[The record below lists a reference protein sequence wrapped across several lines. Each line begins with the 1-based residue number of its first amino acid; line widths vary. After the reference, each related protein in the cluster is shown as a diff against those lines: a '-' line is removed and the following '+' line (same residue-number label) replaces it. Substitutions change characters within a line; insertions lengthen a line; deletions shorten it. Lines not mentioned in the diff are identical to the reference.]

1 VVAPIE
7 LSLRVKGEKELKRTK
22 QLIDQVEKTIGKLN
36 KQKIT
41 LDTKQAVR
49 SVDEL
54 ISQLELASAVSKRF
68 FGSNAI
74 RSGIGAFSAAT
85 GGVKKEVQALR
96 VALQGAKTDSDR
108 TGFALQILSG
118 QFKAA
123 RLEGQAF
130 ARASEDFFKFEGAG
144 SLQTRLNEIE
154 AFPKTLAASAE
165 ALKELTFMQSMAI
178 AGTDE
183 FLAVNAALGRQLEF
197 NAGLLER
204 AARAQ
209 KPFSAGMSMVPPGLQ
224 RPALPAAGQTS
235 GSRNLSTL
243 DQAVA
248 AAGVQQA
255 TSGNRVGFAAGVE
268 SIAMERAAAATQAA
282 AVSSATF
289 AANVKKAALNAGTFP
304 DIFKAVEES
313 FKTIEKFSK
322 TGGGLGGRR
331 LKNPL
336 KGFGPKGK
344 SIISSALI
352 GGGFPLLFGGGP
364 GAAIGGGIG
373 GGIGGAIGGAFGFA
387 GGIVGTAI
395 GQALDQAAEG
405 ANLFAKEATKAST
418 SIGRLVEAF
427 GLRGTGAAQ
436 TFGFAGTLG
445 IGGAA
450 RQAAEGSLETIVG
463 KDGLGK
469 LEKLAQSSEDA
480 SNALDRFGAATT
492 SFFAP
497 LLTAVNQGVAG
508 LFGGIS
514 PLEQQRRDQEAL
526 ENLPTRQRGSAARRN
541 RLTTRIAE
549 TSASPEARAQLELEE
564 KITAVVDARK
574 QLAKDS
580 ARVEGIRLTS
590 RRDSLAFEQG
600 TLQVQAE
607 QNKLDVLAI
616 QLAGKLTEQKEK
628 ELKLEQELAKQAK
641 KQAENARANAVIE
654 ARRQIKREQLGVQNR
669 LLGLIGQING
679 VELDRLKATNGQ
691 FAARQEEFNKIDQTL
706 SLEKARLANQLETNL
721 LGKQEGEITVRLRA
735 ENEFLVKLAEDRARL
750 EKTLLTQRHA
760 EYDLGRLQVRQAL
773 DLQKIQAQTDAQR
786 KIRETS
792 PFERQQFL
800 LDPFFGSSRE
810 LAASQGANFR
820 EQVSMMNFQ
829 LAQNQ
834 AGLDVA
840 GISKERR
847 QALEDQRA
855 QLELNLA
862 LFKEYQPAVDEA
874 ALAQARFS
882 DALAITK
889 PVTDNL
895 FDSLLSVVEGTKT
908 AEQAFA
914 DFLRSI
920 ASILFSAAKSIIA
933 QYLAI
938 GYARLFAFPGS
949 SAGPVAPDVQSGAGF
964 GLGNKILVGGM
975 RTAASG
981 KGALMNQ
988 PYLVGERGPELFV
1001 PRNNGTIVPNHQMGA
1016 GASVTVNVDASGSSV
1031 EGSSSQAAQLGRM
1044 LGAAVQAELIKQKRP
1059 GGLLSS

>member
-22 QLIDQVEKTIGKLN
+22 QLIDQVEKTVGKLN
-36 KQKIT
+36 KVKIT
-41 LDTKQAVR
+41 FNTSEAERSLDKLNT
-49 SVDEL
+49 
-54 ISQLELASAVSKRF
+54 QLEVAASVTKRF
-68 FGSNAI
+68 FGSNAL

-85 GGVKKEVQALR
+85 GEAKKQVQALR
-96 VALQGAKTDSDR
+96 IALQEAKTDTDR
-108 TGFALQILSG
+108 TAFALQALSG
-118 QFKAA
+118 QFKVS

-130 ARASEDFFKFEGAG
+130 ARASKDFFKSEGAG
-144 SLQTRLNEIE
+144 SLDKRLQEIS
-154 AFPKTLAASAE
+154 AFPKTLAASSE
-165 ALKELTFMQSMAI
+165 ALRELTFMQSMAV

-183 FLAVNAALGRQLEF
+183 FVRVNAALGRQLEL

-235 GSRNLSTL
+235 GTRQLTTDSQKT
-243 DQAVA
+243 AVA
-248 AAGVQQA
+248 FVQAATASQD
-255 TSGNRVGFAAGVE
+255 FAENLGK
-268 SIAMERAAAATQAA
+268 AAADAATLPPIFNI
-282 AVSSATF
+282 VSKSLRGVSRSTQVST
-289 AANVKKAALNAGTFP
+289 VKAK
-304 DIFKAVEES
+304 KQ
-313 FKTIEKFSK
+313 
-322 TGGGLGGRR
+322 RR
-331 LKNPL
+331 Q
-336 KGFGPKGK
+336 

-352 GGGFPLLFGGGP
+352 GGGFPLLFGQGP

-395 GQALDQAAEG
+395 GQAIDQFVAGIAEVGTALLKPIDNIDLLVQKIGAVNSELEANITVLQGLGLEGVAAQAAFEELETAVG
-405 ANLFAKEATKAST
+405 KGGVKALEDFGKSWQKMTNAFNRLFTLIGSMVAGPLGLFVDLIAELVRLIPGVKPGDGKPKANKMSLLGPLPTVSTEKPDATGNAEQAIADAMGRQVKLAESKTRVEAISLKTRRDTLAIEQGSIKIQELDGKIATVTANIDSGRLDDARLQNAEHERTLLTNERNLAVEKQRNALTKAQRA
-418 SIGRLVEAF
+418 I
-427 GLRGTGAAQ
+427 LR
-436 TFGFAGTLG
+436 
-445 IGGAA
+445 
-450 RQAAEGSLETIVG
+450 E
-463 KDGLGK
+463 
-469 LEKLAQSSEDA
+469 
-480 SNALDRFGAATT
+480 
-492 SFFAP
+492 
-497 LLTAVNQGVAG
+497 
-508 LFGGIS
+508 
-514 PLEQQRRDQEAL
+514 
-526 ENLPTRQRGSAARRN
+526 
-541 RLTTRIAE
+541 RI
-549 TSASPEARAQLELEE
+549 
-564 KITAVVDARK
+564 
-574 QLAKDS
+574 
-580 ARVEGIRLTS
+580 
-590 RRDSLAFEQG
+590 
-600 TLQVQAE
+600 
-607 QNKLDVLAI
+607 
-616 QLAGKLTEQKEK
+616 
-628 ELKLEQELAKQAK
+628 
-641 KQAENARANAVIE
+641 
-654 ARRQIKREQLGVQNR
+654 GVQNR
-669 LLGLIGQING
+669 LLGLIGQLNG
-679 VELDRLKATNGQ
+679 VELNRLKATNGQ
-691 FAARQEEFNKIDQTL
+691 FATRQEEFNKIDQTL

-750 EKTLLTQRHA
+750 EKTLLAQRHA

-773 DLQKIQAQTDAQR
+773 DLEKVRARMDAQR

-810 LAASQGANFR
+810 LAAGQGANFR

-840 GISKERR
+840 GISPERR

-889 PVTDNL
+889 PVTDDL
-895 FDSLLSVVEGTKT
+895 FDSLLSVVEGTKS
-908 AEQAFA
+908 AEEAFA
-914 DFLRSI
+914 DFLRNI
-920 ASILFSAAKSIIA
+920 ASMLFEAAKSIIA

-1001 PRNNGTIVPNHQMGA
+1001 PKGNGTIVPNHQMGG

-1031 EGSSSQAAQLGRM
+1031 EGNANQASQLGKAI
-1044 LGAAVQAELIKQKRP
+1044 GVAVQQELLKQKRP
-1059 GGLLSS
+1059 GGLLAN

>member
-1 VVAPIE
+1 MVAPIE

-36 KQKIT
+36 KVKIT
-41 LDTKQAVR
+41 FNTSEAERNLGKLT
-49 SVDEL
+49 
-54 ISQLELASAVSKRF
+54 SQLEEAAAVTKRF
-68 FGSNAI
+68 FGTNNP
-74 RSGIGAFSAAT
+74 RSGIGAFGAAT
-85 GGVKKEVQALR
+85 GEAKKQVQALR
-96 VALQGAKTDSDR
+96 VALQETKSETER
-108 TGFALQILSG
+108 TTFALQALSG
-118 QFKAA
+118 QFKVA

-144 SLQTRLNEIE
+144 SLQKRLDEIA

-209 KPFSAGMSMVPPGLQ
+209 KPFGAGMSMVPPGLQ
-224 RPALPAAGQTS
+224 RPALPAAGETS
-235 GSRNLSTL
+235 GTRQLTTDAQKTAVAFVQAATASQDFAENLSKAATDAATL
-243 DQAVA
+243 PPIFNIVSKSLKT
-248 AAGVQQA
+248 VSTTTRQA
-255 TSGNRVGFAAGVE
+255 T
-268 SIAMERAAAATQAA
+268 
-282 AVSSATF
+282 
-289 AANVKKAALNAGTFP
+289 VKAK
-304 DIFKAVEES
+304 KQ
-313 FKTIEKFSK
+313 
-322 TGGGLGGRR
+322 RR
-331 LKNPL
+331 Q
-336 KGFGPKGK
+336 

-450 RQAAEGSLETIVG
+450 RKAAEGSLETIVG

-469 LEKLAQSSEDA
+469 LEALAQSSEDA
-480 SNALDRFGAATT
+480 ANAIDRFGAATT

-514 PLEQQRRDQEAL
+514 PLEQQRRDQKAL
-526 ENLPTRQRGSAARRN
+526 ENLPTQQRGSAARRN

-549 TSASPEARAQLELEE
+549 TSASPEAKAQLELEE

-590 RRDSLAFEQG
+590 RRDSFAFEQG
-600 TLQVQAE
+600 SLQVQAE

-616 QLAGKLTEQKEK
+616 QLAGKLTDQKRQ
-628 ELKLEQELAKQAK
+628 ELELEQEIAKQAK
-641 KQAENARANAVIE
+641 RQAENARANAVIE

-721 LGKQEGEITVRLRA
+721 LGKQEGEITIRLRA

-750 EKTLLTQRHA
+750 EKTLLAQRHA

-786 KIRETS
+786 QIRETS

-810 LAASQGANFR
+810 LAAGQGANFR

-895 FDSLLSVVEGTKT
+895 FDSLLSVVEGTKS
-908 AEQAFA
+908 AEEAFA
-914 DFLRSI
+914 DFLRNI
-920 ASILFSAAKSIIA
+920 ASMLFEAAKTIIA

-964 GLGNKILVGGM
+964 GLPNKILVGGM

-1001 PRNNGTIVPNHQMGA
+1001 PKSNGTIVPNHQMGA
-1016 GASVTVNVDASGSSV
+1016 GANVTVNVDASGSSV
-1031 EGSSSQAAQLGRM
+1031 EGNANQASQLGKAI
-1044 LGAAVQAELIKQKRP
+1044 GVAVQQELLKQKRP
-1059 GGLLSS
+1059 GGLLAS

>member
-1 VVAPIE
+1 MVAPIE
-7 LSLRVKGEKELKRTK
+7 LSLKVKGDKELKRTK
-22 QLIDQVEKTIGKLN
+22 QLIEQVEKTVGKLN
-36 KQKIT
+36 KVKIT
-41 LDTKQAVR
+41 FNTSEAERNLGKLT
-49 SVDEL
+49 
-54 ISQLELASAVSKRF
+54 SQLEEAAAVTKRF
-68 FGSNAI
+68 FGTNNP
-74 RSGIGAFSAAT
+74 RSGIGAFGAAT
-85 GGVKKEVQALR
+85 GEAKKQVQALR
-96 VALQGAKTDSDR
+96 VALQETKSETER
-108 TGFALQILSG
+108 TTFALQALSG
-118 QFKAA
+118 QFKVA

-144 SLQTRLNEIE
+144 SLQKRLDEIA

-209 KPFSAGMSMVPPGLQ
+209 KPFGTGMSMVPPGLQ

-235 GSRNLSTL
+235 GTRQLTTDAQKTAVAFVQAATASQDFAENLSKAATDAATL
-243 DQAVA
+243 PPIFNIVSKSLKT
-248 AAGVQQA
+248 VSTTTRQA
-255 TSGNRVGFAAGVE
+255 T
-268 SIAMERAAAATQAA
+268 
-282 AVSSATF
+282 
-289 AANVKKAALNAGTFP
+289 VKAK
-304 DIFKAVEES
+304 KQ
-313 FKTIEKFSK
+313 
-322 TGGGLGGRR
+322 RR
-331 LKNPL
+331 Q
-336 KGFGPKGK
+336 

-480 SNALDRFGAATT
+480 SNALDRFGAATS

-526 ENLPTRQRGSAARRN
+526 ENLPTRGRGTAARRN

-549 TSASPEARAQLELEE
+549 TSASPEAKAQLELEE

-580 ARVEGIRLTS
+580 ARVEGIRLTA
-590 RRDSLAFEQG
+590 RRDSFAFEQG
-600 TLQVQAE
+600 TLKVQAE
-607 QNKLDVLAI
+607 QNKLDVIAI
-616 QLAGKLTEQKEK
+616 QLAGKLSDQKRE

-641 KQAENARANAVIE
+641 KEAENARRNAVIE
-654 ARRQIKREQLGVQNR
+654 AKRQIQREQISSATNQITAIRQEQRLELEYQQTKQGRFALFKSELDFLNDEFASNSLNLALQEKRALIGKNEPEVVASIKREYALKLRILEDEFALN
-669 LLGLIGQING
+669 
-679 VELDRLKATNGQ
+679 EERLKQ
-691 FAARQEEFNKIDQTL
+691 QK
-706 SLEKARLANQLETNL
+706 
-721 LGKQEGEITVRLRA
+721 
-735 ENEFLVKLAEDRARL
+735 
-750 EKTLLTQRHA
+750 A

-773 DLQKIQAQTDAQR
+773 DLQKVQAGMDARR

-792 PFERQQFL
+792 PFERERFL

-810 LAASQGANFR
+810 LAANQGANFQ
-820 EQVSMMNFQ
+820 EQVARMNFA
-829 LAQNQ
+829 LGQNQ
-834 AGLDVA
+834 DRLNVA
-840 GISKERR
+840 GIGPERKK
-847 QALEDQRA
+847 ALEDQRA

-862 LFKEYQPAVDEA
+862 LFKEYQPSVDQA

-889 PVTDNL
+889 PVTDDL

-949 SAGPVAPDVQSGAGF
+949 SAGPPAPDIQSGAGF
-964 GLGNKILVGGM
+964 GLGDAITTGI

-1001 PRNNGTIVPNHQMGA
+1001 PKGNGTIVPNHQMGS

-1031 EGSSSQAAQLGRM
+1031 EGNADQASQLGKAI
-1044 LGAAVQAELIKQKRP
+1044 GIAVQAELVKQQRP
-1059 GGLLSS
+1059 GGLLAR

>member
-1 VVAPIE
+1 MVAPIE
-7 LSLRVKGEKELKRTK
+7 LSLRVKGEKELKSTK
-22 QLIDQVEKTIGKLN
+22 KLIDQVEKAVGKLN
-36 KQKIT
+36 KVKIT
-41 LDTKQAVR
+41 FDT
-49 SVDEL
+49 
-54 ISQLELASAVSKRF
+54 SKAEQSLQRLKAEIKKAEGIAGNF
-68 FGSNAI
+68 FGDSKI
-74 RSGIGAFSAAT
+74 RSGIGAFSAKT
-85 GGVKKEVQALR
+85 GQARKEIQSLR
-96 VALQGAKTDSDR
+96 VALEQTDNASER
-108 TGFALQILSG
+108 MKFALQTLSG
-118 QFKAA
+118 QFKVA

-130 ARASEDFFKFEGAG
+130 AKASAKFFDEGLG
-144 SLQTRLNEIE
+144 SLNVRLREIE
-154 AFPKTLAASAE
+154 KLPKTLFASAE
-165 ALKELTFMQSMAI
+165 ALKELRFMQSMAVD
-178 AGTDE
+178 GTEE
-183 FLAVNAALGRQLEF
+183 FVRVNAALGKQLEI

-209 KPFSAGMSMVPPGLQ
+209 KPFGAGMSMVPPGLQ
-224 RPALPAAGQTS
+224 RPALPAAGETS
-235 GSRNLSTL
+235 GTRQLTTDAQKTAVAFVQAATASQDFAENLSKAATDAATL
-243 DQAVA
+243 PPIFNIVSKSLKT
-248 AAGVQQA
+248 VSTTTRQA
-255 TSGNRVGFAAGVE
+255 T
-268 SIAMERAAAATQAA
+268 
-282 AVSSATF
+282 
-289 AANVKKAALNAGTFP
+289 VKAK
-304 DIFKAVEES
+304 KQ
-313 FKTIEKFSK
+313 
-322 TGGGLGGRR
+322 RR
-331 LKNPL
+331 Q
-336 KGFGPKGK
+336 

-526 ENLPTRQRGSAARRN
+526 ENLPTRGRGTAARRN

-549 TSASPEARAQLELEE
+549 TSASPEAKAQLELEK

-590 RRDSLAFEQG
+590 RRDSFAFEQG
-600 TLQVQAE
+600 SLQVQAE

-616 QLAGKLTEQKEK
+616 QLAGKLTDQKRK
-628 ELKLEQELAKQAK
+628 ELELEQELAEQAK

-721 LGKQEGEITVRLRA
+721 LGKQEGEITIRLRA

-750 EKTLLTQRHA
+750 EKTLLAQRHA

-810 LAASQGANFR
+810 LAAGQEANFR

-889 PVTDNL
+889 PVTDDL
-895 FDSLLSVVEGTKT
+895 FDSLLSVVEGTKS
-908 AEQAFA
+908 AEEAFA
-914 DFLRSI
+914 DFLRNI
-920 ASILFSAAKSIIA
+920 ASMLFEAAKSIIA

-1001 PRNNGTIVPNHQMGA
+1001 PKGNGTIVPNHQIGS
-1016 GASVTVNVDASGSSV
+1016 GASVAVNVDASGSSV
-1031 EGSSSQAAQLGRM
+1031 EGNADQASQLGKAI
-1044 LGAAVQAELIKQKRP
+1044 GIAVQAELVKQKRP
-1059 GGLLSS
+1059 GGLLAS

>member
-22 QLIDQVEKTIGKLN
+22 QLIDQVEKTVGKLN
-36 KQKIT
+36 KVKIT
-41 LDTKQAVR
+41 FNTSEAEKSLTRLQ
-49 SVDEL
+49 E
-54 ISQLELASAVSKRF
+54 QLNKAAGIAGNF
-68 FGSNAI
+68 FGGSKI
-74 RSGIGAFSAAT
+74 RSGIGAFSAKT
-85 GGVKKEVQALR
+85 GEAKKEIQALR
-96 VALQGAKTDSDR
+96 VALEQTDNASKR
-108 TGFALQILSG
+108 MKFALSALSG
-118 QFKAA
+118 EFKVA

-130 ARASEDFFKFEGAG
+130 AKASAKFFDEGLG
-144 SLQTRLNEIE
+144 SLNVRLREIE
-154 AFPKTLAASAE
+154 KLPKTLFASAE
-165 ALKELTFMQSMAI
+165 ALKELRFMQSMAVD
-178 AGTDE
+178 GTEE
-183 FLAVNAALGRQLEF
+183 FVRVNAALGKQLEI

-209 KPFSAGMSMVPPGLQ
+209 KPFGAGMSMVPPGLQ
-224 RPALPAAGQTS
+224 RPALPAAGETS
-235 GSRNLSTL
+235 GTRQLTTDAQKTAVAFVQAATASQDFAENLSKAATDAATL
-243 DQAVA
+243 PPIFNIVSKSLKT
-248 AAGVQQA
+248 VSKTTQQA
-255 TSGNRVGFAAGVE
+255 T
-268 SIAMERAAAATQAA
+268 
-282 AVSSATF
+282 
-289 AANVKKAALNAGTFP
+289 VKAK
-304 DIFKAVEES
+304 KQ
-313 FKTIEKFSK
+313 
-322 TGGGLGGRR
+322 RR
-331 LKNPL
+331 Q
-336 KGFGPKGK
+336 

-427 GLRGTGAAQ
+427 GLRGTSAAQ

-463 KDGLGK
+463 EDGLGK

-590 RRDSLAFEQG
+590 RRDSFAFEQG

-616 QLAGKLTEQKEK
+616 QLAGKLTDQKRK
-628 ELKLEQELAKQAK
+628 ELELEQELARQAK

-721 LGKQEGEITVRLRA
+721 LGKQEGEITIRLRA

-810 LAASQGANFR
+810 LAAGQGANFR

-908 AEQAFA
+908 AEEAFA
-914 DFLRSI
+914 DFLRNI
-920 ASILFSAAKSIIA
+920 ASMLFSAAKSIIA

-1001 PRNNGTIVPNHQMGA
+1001 PKSNGTIVPNHQMGS

-1031 EGSSSQAAQLGRM
+1031 EGNADQASQLGRAI
-1044 LGAAVQAELIKQKRP
+1044 GIAVQAELVKQKRP
-1059 GGLLSS
+1059 GGLLAS

>member
-1 VVAPIE
+1 MVAPIE
-7 LSLRVKGEKELKRTK
+7 LSLKVKGDKELKRTK
-22 QLIDQVEKTIGKLN
+22 QLIDQVEKAVGKLN
-36 KQKIT
+36 KVKIT
-41 LDTKQAVR
+41 FDT
-49 SVDEL
+49 
-54 ISQLELASAVSKRF
+54 SKAEQSLQRLKAEIKKAEGIAGNF
-68 FGSNAI
+68 FGDSKI
-74 RSGIGAFSAAT
+74 RSGIGAFSAKT
-85 GGVKKEVQALR
+85 GQARKEIQSLR
-96 VALQGAKTDSDR
+96 VALEQTDNASER
-108 TGFALQILSG
+108 MKFALQTLSG
-118 QFKAA
+118 QFKVA

-130 ARASEDFFKFEGAG
+130 AKASAKFFDEGLG
-144 SLQTRLNEIE
+144 SLNVRLREIE
-154 AFPKTLAASAE
+154 KLPKTLFASSE
-165 ALKELTFMQSMAI
+165 AIKELTFMQSMAVD
-178 AGTDE
+178 GTEE
-183 FLAVNAALGRQLEF
+183 FVRVNAALGRQLEI

-243 DQAVA
+243 DQAAA

-289 AANVKKAALNAGTFP
+289 AANVKKAALSAGTFP
-304 DIFKAVEES
+304 DIFKALEGS

-322 TGGGLGGRR
+322 TGGGLGGRLR
-331 LKNPL
+331 NPL
-336 KGFGPKGK
+336 KGVGPKGK

-463 KDGLGK
+463 KDGLGR
-469 LEKLAQSSEDA
+469 LDALAQSSEDA
-480 SNALDRFGAATT
+480 ANALDRFGAATT

-549 TSASPEARAQLELEE
+549 TSASPEAKAQLELEE

-590 RRDSLAFEQG
+590 RRDSFAFEQG
-600 TLQVQAE
+600 TLKVQAE

-616 QLAGKLTEQKEK
+616 QLAGKLTDQKRE

-641 KQAENARANAVIE
+641 KEAENARANAVIE

-750 EKTLLTQRHA
+750 EKTLLVQRHA

-786 KIRETS
+786 QIRETS

-810 LAASQGANFR
+810 LAAGQGANFR

-889 PVTDNL
+889 PVTDDL

-908 AEQAFA
+908 AEEAFA
-914 DFLRSI
+914 DFLRNI
-920 ASILFSAAKSIIA
+920 ASMLFQAAKSIIA

-964 GLGNKILVGGM
+964 GLGNAITTGM

-1001 PRNNGTIVPNHQMGA
+1001 PKSNGTIVPNHQMGS

-1031 EGSSSQAAQLGRM
+1031 EGNADQASQLGKAI
-1044 LGAAVQAELIKQKRP
+1044 GIAVQAELVKQQRP
-1059 GGLLSS
+1059 GGLLAR

>member
-7 LSLRVKGEKELKRTK
+7 LSLRVKGEKELKSTK
-22 QLIDQVEKTIGKLN
+22 KLIDQVEKAVGKLN
-36 KQKIT
+36 KVKIT
-41 LDTKQAVR
+41 FDT
-49 SVDEL
+49 
-54 ISQLELASAVSKRF
+54 SKAEQSLQRLKAEIKKAEGIAGNF
-68 FGSNAI
+68 FGDSKI
-74 RSGIGAFSAAT
+74 RSGIGAFSAKT
-85 GGVKKEVQALR
+85 GQARKEIQSLR
-96 VALQGAKTDSDR
+96 VALEQTDNASER
-108 TGFALQILSG
+108 MKFALQTLSG
-118 QFKAA
+118 QFKVA

-130 ARASEDFFKFEGAG
+130 AKASAKFFDEGLG
-144 SLQTRLNEIE
+144 SLNVRLREIE
-154 AFPKTLAASAE
+154 KLPKTLFASSE
-165 ALKELTFMQSMAI
+165 AIKELTFMQSMAVD
-178 AGTDE
+178 GTEE
-183 FLAVNAALGRQLEF
+183 FVRVNAALGRQLEI

-209 KPFSAGMSMVPPGLQ
+209 KPFGAGMSMVPPGLQ

-235 GSRNLSTL
+235 GSRQLTTDAQKTAVAFVQAATASETFSQNLSK
-243 DQAVA
+243 A
-248 AAGVQQA
+248 AADASELPEIFNIVSKSLNTLSKG
-255 TSGNRVGFAAGVE
+255 S
-268 SIAMERAAAATQAA
+268 RAQTQ
-282 AVSSATF
+282 
-289 AANVKKAALNAGTFP
+289 KGGKARGQ
-304 DIFKAVEES
+304 
-313 FKTIEKFSK
+313 
-322 TGGGLGGRR
+322 RR
-331 LKNPL
+331 Q
-336 KGFGPKGK
+336 

-364 GAAIGGGIG
+364 LSAIGGAVG
-373 GGIGGAIGGAFGFA
+373 GGVGGAIGGAFGFA

-395 GQALDQAAEG
+395 GQTLERAAEA
-405 ANLFAKEATKAST
+405 ANQFALEATKAST
-418 SIGRLVEAF
+418 ALGTLITALGIQ
-427 GLRGTGAAQ
+427 GTGSAA
-436 TFGFAGTLG
+436 TLNFAQTLG

-450 RQAAEGSLETIVG
+450 RQAAQGSLVAIVG
-463 KDGLGK
+463 EQGVKS
-469 LEKLAQSSEDA
+469 LENLATSAEDA
-480 SNALDRFGAATT
+480 SNAITRFGAST
-492 SFFAP
+492 SAFFAP
-497 LLTAVNQGVAG
+497 ILTNLNQAVSG

-514 PLEQQRRDQEAL
+514 KAEQLRRATDPANQTTIEPGGVASGARQEF
-526 ENLPTRQRGSAARRN
+526 
-541 RLTTRIAE
+541 
-549 TSASPEARAQLELEE
+549 ARARAAGIERLSQDPEVKAQLKLE
-564 KITAVVDARK
+564 KQISKVVSDRI

-580 ARVEGIRLTS
+580 ARVEGIRLTA
-590 RRDSLAFEQG
+590 RRDSFAFEQG
-600 TLQVQAE
+600 TLQVQAQ
-607 QNKLDVLAI
+607 QNKLEVIKIELLNGQLTPAKKRELELERDITAEAI
-616 QLAGKLTEQKEK
+616 R
-628 ELKLEQELAKQAK
+628 QAK
-641 KQAENARANAVIE
+641 AARANAVIE
-654 ARRQIKREQLGVQNR
+654 AKRQIKREQLGVQNR
-669 LLGLIGQING
+669 LLGLISQING

-721 LGKQEGEITVRLRA
+721 LGKQEGEITIRLRA

-750 EKTLLTQRHA
+750 EKTLLAQRHA

-800 LDPFFGSSRE
+800 LDPFFGGSRE
-810 LAASQGANFR
+810 LAAGQGANFQ

-889 PVTDNL
+889 PVTDDL
-895 FDSLLSVVEGTKT
+895 FDSLLSVVEGTKS
-908 AEQAFA
+908 AEEAFA
-914 DFLRSI
+914 DFLRNI
-920 ASILFSAAKSIIA
+920 ASMLFEAAKSIIA

-1001 PRNNGTIVPNHQMGA
+1001 PKGNGTIVPNHQIGS

-1031 EGSSSQAAQLGRM
+1031 EGNADQASQLGKAI
-1044 LGAAVQAELIKQKRP
+1044 GIAVQAELVKQKRP
-1059 GGLLSS
+1059 GGLLAS

>member
-1 VVAPIE
+1 MVAPIE
-7 LSLRVKGEKELKRTK
+7 LSLKVKGDKELKRTK
-22 QLIDQVEKTIGKLN
+22 QLIEQVEKTVGKLN
-36 KQKIT
+36 KVKIT
-41 LDTKQAVR
+41 FNTSEAERNLGKLT
-49 SVDEL
+49 
-54 ISQLELASAVSKRF
+54 SQLEEAAAVTKRF
-68 FGSNAI
+68 FGTNNP
-74 RSGIGAFSAAT
+74 RSGIGAFGAAT
-85 GGVKKEVQALR
+85 GEAKKQVQALR
-96 VALQGAKTDSDR
+96 VALQETKSETER
-108 TGFALQILSG
+108 TTFALQALSG
-118 QFKAA
+118 QFKVA

-144 SLQTRLNEIE
+144 SLQKRLDEIA

-209 KPFSAGMSMVPPGLQ
+209 KPFGTGMSMVPPGLQ
-224 RPALPAAGQTS
+224 RPALPAAGETS
-235 GSRNLSTL
+235 GTRQLTTDAQKTAVAFVQAATASQDFAENLSKAATDAATL
-243 DQAVA
+243 PPIFNIVSKSLKT
-248 AAGVQQA
+248 VSTTTRQA
-255 TSGNRVGFAAGVE
+255 T
-268 SIAMERAAAATQAA
+268 
-282 AVSSATF
+282 
-289 AANVKKAALNAGTFP
+289 VKAK
-304 DIFKAVEES
+304 KQ
-313 FKTIEKFSK
+313 
-322 TGGGLGGRR
+322 RR
-331 LKNPL
+331 Q
-336 KGFGPKGK
+336 

-480 SNALDRFGAATT
+480 SNALDRFGAATS

-526 ENLPTRQRGSAARRN
+526 ENLPTRGRGTAARRN

-549 TSASPEARAQLELEE
+549 TSASPEAKAQLELEE

-580 ARVEGIRLTS
+580 ARVEGIRLTA
-590 RRDSLAFEQG
+590 RRDSFAFEQG
-600 TLQVQAE
+600 TLKVQAE
-607 QNKLDVLAI
+607 QNKLDVIAI
-616 QLAGKLTEQKEK
+616 QLAGKLSDQKRE

-641 KQAENARANAVIE
+641 KEAENARRNAVIE
-654 ARRQIKREQLGVQNR
+654 AKRQIQREQISSATNQITAIRQEQRLELEYQQTKQGRFALFKSELDFLNDEFASNSLNLALQEKRALIGKNEPEVVASIKREYALKLRILEDEFALN
-669 LLGLIGQING
+669 
-679 VELDRLKATNGQ
+679 EERLKQ
-691 FAARQEEFNKIDQTL
+691 QK
-706 SLEKARLANQLETNL
+706 
-721 LGKQEGEITVRLRA
+721 
-735 ENEFLVKLAEDRARL
+735 
-750 EKTLLTQRHA
+750 A

-773 DLQKIQAQTDAQR
+773 DLQKVQAGMDARR

-792 PFERQQFL
+792 PFERERFL

-810 LAASQGANFR
+810 LAANQGANFQ
-820 EQVSMMNFQ
+820 EQVARMNFA
-829 LAQNQ
+829 LGQNQ
-834 AGLDVA
+834 DRLNVA
-840 GISKERR
+840 GIGPERKK
-847 QALEDQRA
+847 ALEDQRA

-862 LFKEYQPAVDEA
+862 LFKEYQPSVDQA

-889 PVTDNL
+889 PVTDDL

-949 SAGPVAPDVQSGAGF
+949 SAGPPAPDIQSGKIF
-964 GLGNKILVGGM
+964 GLPKQIMVGGM
-975 RTAASG
+975 RSAASG

-1001 PRNNGTIVPNHQMGA
+1001 PKGNGTIIPNHQMGA

-1031 EGSSSQAAQLGRM
+1031 EGNADQASQLGKAI
-1044 LGAAVQAELIKQKRP
+1044 GIAVQAELVKQQRP
-1059 GGLLSS
+1059 GGLLAR

>member
-1 VVAPIE
+1 MVAPIE

-36 KQKIT
+36 KVKIT
-41 LDTKQAVR
+41 FNTSEAERSLDKLTA
-49 SVDEL
+49 
-54 ISQLELASAVSKRF
+54 QLQEADAITKRF
-68 FGSNAI
+68 FGSNTI
-74 RSGIGAFSAAT
+74 RSGIGAFAAKT
-85 GGVKKEVQALR
+85 GEARQEVQALR
-96 VALQGAKTDSDR
+96 ASLQGAKTDSDR
-108 TGFALQILSG
+108 TSRALQVLSG
-118 QFKAA
+118 QFKIA

-144 SLQTRLNEIE
+144 SLQTRLDEIA

-209 KPFSAGMSMVPPGLQ
+209 KPFGAGMSMVPPGLQ
-224 RPALPAAGQTS
+224 RPALPAAGETS
-235 GSRNLSTL
+235 GTRQLTTDAQKTAVAFVQAATASQDFAENLSKAATDAATL
-243 DQAVA
+243 PPIFNIVSKSLKT
-248 AAGVQQA
+248 VSTTTRQA
-255 TSGNRVGFAAGVE
+255 T
-268 SIAMERAAAATQAA
+268 
-282 AVSSATF
+282 
-289 AANVKKAALNAGTFP
+289 VKAK
-304 DIFKAVEES
+304 KQ
-313 FKTIEKFSK
+313 
-322 TGGGLGGRR
+322 RR
-331 LKNPL
+331 Q
-336 KGFGPKGK
+336 

-364 GAAIGGGIG
+364 GAAIGGGLG

-469 LEKLAQSSEDA
+469 LDKLAQSSEDA

-508 LFGGIS
+508 IFGGIS

-526 ENLPTRQRGSAARRN
+526 ENLPTRGRGTAARRN

-549 TSASPEARAQLELEE
+549 TSASPEAKAQLELEE

-580 ARVEGIRLTS
+580 ARVEGIRLTA
-590 RRDSLAFEQG
+590 RRDSFAFEQG
-600 TLQVQAE
+600 TLKVQAE
-607 QNKLDVLAI
+607 QNKLDIIAI
-616 QLAGKLTEQKEK
+616 QLAGKLTDQKKE
-628 ELKLEQELAKQAK
+628 ELKLEQELVKAAK
-641 KQAENARANAVIE
+641 KEAENARANAVLE
-654 ARRQIKREQLGVQNR
+654 AKRQITREQIGSATNQIRSIRQEQRLELQYQQTKQGRFTLFKEELDFLNAEFASNTLNLELDQKRALIGKNEPEVVASIKREYALKLRILEDEFALN
-669 LLGLIGQING
+669 
-679 VELDRLKATNGQ
+679 EERLKQ
-691 FAARQEEFNKIDQTL
+691 QK
-706 SLEKARLANQLETNL
+706 
-721 LGKQEGEITVRLRA
+721 
-735 ENEFLVKLAEDRARL
+735 
-750 EKTLLTQRHA
+750 A

-773 DLQKIQAQTDAQR
+773 DLQKLQAGMDANRQ
-786 KIRETS
+786 IRETS
-792 PFERQQFL
+792 PFARESFL
-800 LDPFFGSSRE
+800 LDPFFGGSNQ
-810 LAASQGANFR
+810 LAANQSANFQD
-820 EQVSMMNFQ
+820 QVTRMNFA
-829 LAQNQ
+829 LGQNQ
-834 AGLDVA
+834 DALNVA
-840 GISKERR
+840 GIGPERKR
-847 QALEDQRA
+847 ALQDQRA

-862 LFKEYQPAVDEA
+862 MFKQYQPAVDEA

-882 DALAITK
+882 DALAITT
-889 PVTDNL
+889 PITDSL
-895 FDSLLSVVEGTKT
+895 FDSLISVVEGTKT
-908 AEQAFA
+908 AEEAFA

-920 ASILFSAAKSIIA
+920 ASMLMDAAKQMIATYIAIGIARMFSGMPPADGGSSPASKYGSAAN
-933 QYLAI
+933 L
-938 GYARLFAFPGS
+938 
-949 SAGPVAPDVQSGAGF
+949 AGPKGDFDLGPGPMFPFPKALGGQVGAG
-964 GLGNKILVGGM
+964 
-975 RTAASG
+975 R
-981 KGALMNQ
+981 
-988 PYLVGERGPELFV
+988 PYMVGERGPELFI
-1001 PRNNGTIVPNHQMGA
+1001 PGAQGNIVPNNAMG
-1016 GASVTVNVDASGSSV
+1016 SSNIVVNVDASGSSV
-1031 EGSSSQAAQLGRM
+1031 EGESEQAAQLGKM
-1044 LGAAVQAELIKQKRP
+1044 LGAAVQAELVKQKRP
-1059 GGLLSS
+1059 GGLLAS